1 LRKLWDKASE
11 GLVKLPSKEFDI
23 KNALLLYNDDP
34 DELESVLD
42 PGDGREYYPASE
54 LPAINEKWVSSCPI
68 ASYILVLNTRL
79 FHYDDRKMNGMTR
92 FLQT

>member
-34 DELESVLD
+34 DELELELD
-42 PGDGREYYPASE
+42 PGDGQEYYPASE
-54 LPAINEKWVSSCPI
+54 LPAINEKWVSFIIPSCLI
-68 ASYILVLNTRL
+68 ALNALL
-79 FHYDDRKMNGMTR
+79 FRDDDRKMSGMTH